1 MRQSPHLLVS
11 RAQSPY
17 LQPVT
22 SLERAAPVPLVRI
35 STVSARI
42 DVIAEPRD
50 DVAVEG
56 KVHVEGDDRQ
66 LTISAISGVVHVRV
80 PIGADVVIGT
90 ASGRINV
97 TGSVGAVSAVTVS
110 GRVEIEAA
118 GSVDVRTTSGRVE
131 LGRIA
136 GSCCVRTASGRVEVG
151 ECGEVDVATQSARI
165 DLRRVHGEVRAH
177 CVSGRI
183 EITMV
188 DPHDVVA
195 ETVSGRIEVS
205 VPPGCTSDSNC
216 TVDAR
221 SVSGRVDVSER

>member
-1 MRQSPHLLVS
+1 VRQAAHGLVS
-11 RAQSPY
+11 PGASPY
-17 LQPVT
+17 LHPVT
-22 SLERAAPVPLVRI
+22 SLERAASVPLVRI

-42 DVIAEPRD
+42 EVVAETRT

-56 KVHVEGDDRQ
+56 KASVEGDERQ
-66 LTISAISGVVHVRV
+66 RTIRAISGVVHVRV

-90 ASGRINV
+90 ASGRISV
-97 TGSVGAVSAVTVS
+97 TGAVGAVSAVTES

-118 GSVDVRTTSGRVE
+118 GSADVRTTSGRVE

-165 DLRRVHGEVRAH
+165 DLRRVHGHVRAH

-205 VPPGCTSDSNC
+205 LPPGCTPGDTC